1 VSALFPN
8 TLPNPPMEL
17 PLLSRRESPG
27 MRWWNDV
34 PNMSRLVND
43 ARAVRVAELMNDYR
57 TLQLHIQQQ
66 TMQIPTEE
74 QGREGYKVMKECM
87 VAAQRLLSSNFN
99 ASQSQ
104 GGDAEAQKAQLRR

>member
-1 VSALFPN
+1 
-8 TLPNPPMEL
+8 
-17 PLLSRRESPG
+17 
-27 MRWWNDV
+27 MRWWNDA